1 MTNWPYVKSKGR
13 ENRKKEIEKRYPHQ
27 SISPLTLTMALS
39 LVREDNDE
47 MNKNSKMEK
56 SFDSK
61 SGSFVNKY
69 E

>member
-27 SISPLTLTMALS
+27 TISPLTLTMALS

-61 SGSFVNKY
+61 SGSFVN
-69 E
+69 

>member
-27 SISPLTLTMALS
+27 TISPLTLTMALS

>member
-61 SGSFVNKY
+61 SGSFVN
-69 E
+69 